1 MRGGVSLG
9 VQMPKHPHDP
19 DLLAAIGRRLQQARV
34 ARGLSQA
41 ELAERIAIEPV
52 TLSRYETG
60 ARGPS
65 ITTLRDAARVLG
77 ITLADL
83 VADERPL
90 PQPAQDPR
98 IQRALHLLGGL
109 DAHHL
114 DLAVRILEAIP
125 PR

>member
-1 MRGGVSLG
+1 
-9 VQMPKHPHDP
+9 MPKHPHDP

-83 VADERPL
+83 VVDDRPV
-90 PQPAQDPR
+90 PEPEQDPR
-98 IQRALHLLGGL
+98 IQRAVRLLREL

-114 DLAVRILEAIP
+114 ELALRILEAIP